1 MKQGIGRAHGKIIL
15 VGEHA
20 VVYNHPA
27 ISIPFFETQCEV
39 TVEEA
44 IEMTILSDIFT
55 GKLQD
60 APSSLQPITQLV
72 LTLRDTLHTPDLAIQ
87 ITSNIPEG
95 SGMGSSAAVA
105 SSVVEAIYDFL
116 DLPLEDKVR
125 YHWTQFAETLAHG
138 NPSGIDALTTTY
150 HNGWLFQKNKK
161 PIPFSSQLPA
171 YLVVGNSLEKGNTKE
186 SVMHVK
192 EQVDKFG
199 GKASIEAIAIET
211 TKCFDAYLQLDA
223 KTVGECL
230 TAAQKELKLLGVST
244 NKIDNMVKDA
254 LELGA
259 LGAKLTGGGKGGC
272 VIALAV
278 SEENAIMIRNH
289 WQEQFT
295 HQVWIRKL

>member
-1 MKQGIGRAHGKIIL
+1 MKQGVGRAHGKIIL
-15 VGEHA
+15 IGEHA

-39 TVEEA
+39 TVDKAE
-44 IEMTILSDIFT
+44 EMTILSDIFT
-55 GKLQD
+55 GKLED
-60 APSSLQPITQLV
+60 APNSLEPITQLV
-72 LTLRDTLHTPDLAIQ
+72 LTLQDTLQMPEVAIQ
-87 ITSNIPEG
+87 ITSNIPEE

-105 SSVVEAIYDFL
+105 SSIVEAMYDFL

-171 YLVVGNSLEKGNTKE
+171 YLVVGNSLEKGNTRE
-186 SVMHVK
+186 SVMHVR

-199 GKASIEAIAIET
+199 KKASIEAIAIET
-211 TKCFDAYLQLDA
+211 SKCFDAYLQMDA
-223 KTVGECL
+223 KTVGACL
-230 TAAQKELKLLGVST
+230 TAAQEALKQLGVST
-244 NKIDNMVKDA
+244 NKIDSMVQDA

-259 LGAKLTGGGKGGC
+259 LGAKLTGGGNGGC
-272 VIALAV
+272 VIALSA
-278 SEENAIMIRNH
+278 SEEDAILIRNH
-289 WQEQFT
+289 WQEKFT
-295 HQVWIRKL
+295 HQVWILKL

>member
-1 MKQGIGRAHGKIIL
+1 MKQGVGRAHGKIIL
-15 VGEHA
+15 IGEHA

-39 TVEEA
+39 TVDKAE
-44 IEMTILSDIFT
+44 EMTILSDIFT
-55 GKLQD
+55 GKLED
-60 APSSLQPITQLV
+60 APNSLEPITQLV
-72 LTLRDTLHTPDLAIQ
+72 LTLQDTLQMPEVAIQ

-105 SSVVEAIYDFL
+105 SSIVEAMYDFL

-171 YLVVGNSLEKGNTKE
+171 YLVVGNSLEKGNTRE
-186 SVMHVK
+186 SVMHVR

-199 GKASIEAIAIET
+199 KKASIEAIAIET
-211 TKCFDAYLQLDA
+211 SKCFDAYLQMDA
-223 KTVGECL
+223 KTVGACL
-230 TAAQKELKLLGVST
+230 TAAQEALKQLGVST
-244 NKIDNMVKDA
+244 NKIDSMVQDA

-259 LGAKLTGGGKGGC
+259 LGAKLTGGGNGGC
-272 VIALAV
+272 VIALSA
-278 SEENAIMIRNH
+278 SEEDAILIRNH
-289 WQEQFT
+289 WQEKFT
-295 HQVWIRKL
+295 HQVWILKL